1 MGRGRRV
8 CEGPAGDA
16 GDRVGSVSLWG
27 VCAGS
32 AWACGVGG
40 DVSRRTVRA
49 ARSRW
54 QVWALLGPGSGTLG
68 AGAGGEGARTQRA
81 GCGTPG
87 ACGASAAGMHLALRL
102 RVAGCTVR
110 ACVLSLQ
117 TLGRE
122 ERGGPRSAP
131 SHSPGA
137 QPPFLASPPPAA
149 RFPLNLL
156 PRDTRGP
163 PLPLPREEPGGC
175 RRGGAV

>member
-1 MGRGRRV
+1 MVGGGRVGGCGPAKVEHILGAEGAGDRGAGVWPREVSVGRGRRV

-32 AWACGVGG
+32 AWACGVGA

-54 QVWALLGPGSGTLG
+54 QVWAVLGPGSGTLG
-68 AGAGGEGARTQRA
+68 ADAGGEGARVQRA

-110 ACVLSLQ
+110 ARVLSL
-117 TLGRE
+117 
-122 ERGGPRSAP
+122 
-131 SHSPGA
+131 
-137 QPPFLASPPPAA
+137 
-149 RFPLNLL
+149 
-156 PRDTRGP
+156 
-163 PLPLPREEPGGC
+163 
-175 RRGGAV
+175 